1 MAFFVFQKFRSK
13 IRNFRLNEKQ
23 TLEPIPVELHQLG
36 KNINVEDILDSSEFA
51 FGDRDT
57 RLSEVRLQSVFALLL
72 PFPKSYCV
80 KSLDMLEIKGHIC
93 TLKFTTKVLKKS
105 TFQRQIFRKGKYFYI
120 KGMKGSYNQRTT

>member
-1 MAFFVFQKFRSK
+1 MAFQWFYSIFAFQKFRSK
-13 IRNFRLNEKQ
+13 TTIFQKFFYQQLRF
-23 TLEPIPVELHQLG
+23 EPFPVELHRLG

-93 TLKFTTKVLKKS
+93 TLKFTT
-105 TFQRQIFRKGKYFYI
+105 
-120 KGMKGSYNQRTT
+120 

>member
-80 KSLDMLEIKGHIC
+80 KSLDMLE
-93 TLKFTTKVLKKS
+93 
-105 TFQRQIFRKGKYFYI
+105 
-120 KGMKGSYNQRTT
+120 NQRTYMYT